1 MDDKELLQAIRQIVQ
16 SEVEPLKRDIA
27 DIKLYQE
34 NVTNRDIQLL
44 LEGMQGVNDKF
55 QRLDDLEE
63 KVDDIQTTVSVLKAL
78 TIKK

>member
-44 LEGMQGVNDKF
+44 LEGMQGVNEKF

>member
-44 LEGMQGVNDKF
+44 L
-55 QRLDDLEE
+55 
-63 KVDDIQTTVSVLKAL
+63 
-78 TIKK
+78 

>member
-1 MDDKELLQAIRQIVQ
+1 MLQAIRQIVQ

-44 LEGMQGVNDKF
+44 LEGMQGVNEKF